1 MIRLDNRLQ
10 TMAELIPEGKVLADI
25 GTDHGYLPTALV
37 LAGKFPRAIAS
48 DKNEE
53 PAMAA
58 LRTVRAAGL
67 SDAISVRTGDGLS
80 SLAAGEADVISISGM
95 GGALMREILSA
106 NLAVFQAAKA
116 LVLQPQSAAAKLR
129 GWLYDR
135 GWHIEA
141 EALAEE
147 AGHIYTMLRAVPGQA
162 EKPVPILLA
171 IGPCLWAEKPP
182 LLRAHIERL
191 LVAERRIADGMAKSE
206 AAKASEKYRQVL
218 SRIKALEAHL
228 IW

>member
-80 SLAAGEADVISISGM
+80 SLTVGEADVISISGTDE
-95 GGALMREILSA
+95 GNSFGESCSFSGSEGIGA
-106 NLAVFQAAKA
+106 
-116 LVLQPQSAAAKLR
+116 SAA
-129 GWLYDR
+129 
-135 GWHIEA
+135 
-141 EALAEE
+141 
-147 AGHIYTMLRAVPGQA
+147 
-162 EKPVPILLA
+162 
-171 IGPCLWAEKPP
+171 
-182 LLRAHIERL
+182 ERS
-191 LVAERRIADGMAKSE
+191 G
-206 AAKASEKYRQVL
+206 
-218 SRIKALEAHL
+218 
-228 IW
+228 